1 MVEQDIKKDGGTME
15 EPIIVINNDVEAFRY
30 KPQKPQVLN
39 KTMNEETVED
49 LGLLSNLVATCGIT
63 DQISADMTE
72 MD

>member
-1 MVEQDIKKDGGTME
+1 
-15 EPIIVINNDVEAFRY
+15 
-30 KPQKPQVLN
+30 
-39 KTMNEETVED
+39 MNEETVED